1 MDDLR
6 KEAPSAWT
14 APPTVEF
21 DRERL
26 KDVVHYICSQCDEA
40 DLGNVKLHKILY
52 FADMLHFN
60 ETMKP
65 LTGVSY
71 VKQQFGPTA
80 RHLTAV
86 VDELAQEGR
95 LQVTDRQFYGFQK
108 KDYTSLTQPHLGRI
122 GNALPL
128 LDDVIEFVCSRTA
141 KEISELSHNAAWD
154 AAKMGEVIPYFT
166 AIGMEP
172 AELTDDDFAWAD
184 AEGKRLRSTIEGRT
198 DEGRVF

>member
-1 MDDLR
+1 MN
-6 KEAPSAWT
+6 EEEPGAWT
-14 APPTVEF
+14 APPMIEF

-52 FADMLHFN
+52 FSDMLHFN
-60 ETMKP
+60 STMKP

-80 RHLTAV
+80 QHLTAV
-86 VDELAQEGR
+86 VSELAREGR
-95 LQVTDRQFYGFQK
+95 LQVTERQFYGFRK
-108 KDYTSLTQPHLGRI
+108 KDYTSLTPPHLGRI

-128 LDDVIEFVCSRTA
+128 LDEVIAFVCSHTA

-154 AAKMGEVIPYFT
+154 AAGMGEVLPYYT

-172 AELTDDDFAWAD
+172 AELTEDDFVWAD
-184 AEGKRLRSTIEGRT
+184 VEGERLRGTIESGT